1 MLLNGGVF
9 RASAPSDRYFGGI
22 QYGECIFESKRGAAS
37 LHSALEAWYGYSI
50 YWNFVTGKVVSGFEA

>member
-22 QYGECIFESKRGAAS
+22 QYGECIFVSYSGAAT
-37 LHSALEAWYGYSI
+37 LDMAAEAWYGYNVH
-50 YWNFVTGKVVSGFEA
+50 WNFVTGKAASGFEE